1 MDANDAQVLINMLI
15 LCNEIDETIERYGDT
30 LDTFLIDKDYRKS
43 VLLSILEIG
52 ELSKELSQQF
62 KDNTSGAIPWQRMRS
77 YRNYIAHARRQLDYE
92 EVFYTAKNDI
102 PLIMQFCENWVLP

>member
-1 MDANDAQVLINMLI
+1 MEATDTQVLISMLI

-30 LDTFLIDKDYRKS
+30 LDAFLIDKDYRKS

-52 ELSKELSQQF
+52 EMSKELSDRF
-62 KDNTSGAIPWQRMRS
+62 KKNTSTSIPWQRIRS
-77 YRNYIAHARRQLDYE
+77 YRNYIAHARHQLDYE

-102 PLIMQFCENWVLP
+102 PLIMQFCEDWVLP